1 MYKNPAG
8 ASGIITSKIC
18 STKQISESVSNFF
31 KLVYNQIENFKKLL
45 DSYQIIIFKFWIL
58 QNSDPIIQ
66 SLNNI
71 NKKSES
77 NLLCILQQTTF

>member
-1 MYKNPAG
+1 MYKNPTG